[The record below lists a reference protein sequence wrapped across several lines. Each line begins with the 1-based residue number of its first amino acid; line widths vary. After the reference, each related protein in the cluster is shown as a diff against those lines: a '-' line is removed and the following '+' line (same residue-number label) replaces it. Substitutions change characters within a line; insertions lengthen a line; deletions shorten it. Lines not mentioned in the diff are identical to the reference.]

1 MSDEQRPF
9 QPRPAEYKDTL
20 DEQGGLVRVPLVGGL
35 HEGRELFIDEREL
48 PPEIWTTPNREPF
61 EWWPERLREAM
72 ATSALGGDPA
82 NPPGH
87 YVLESDPKTREAR
100 YVARPPG

>member
-9 QPRPAEYKDTL
+9 QSRPLNYKTAL
-20 DEQGGLVRVPLVGGL
+20 DQQGGLVRVPLVGGL
-35 HEGRELFIDEREL
+35 HEGRELFIDENEL
-48 PPEIWTTPNREPF
+48 PPEIWTTPNLEPF

-72 ATSALGGDPA
+72 AASALAGDPA

-87 YVLESDPKTREAR
+87 YRLETDEATREPR
-100 YVARPPG
+100 YVADASG

>member
-9 QPRPAEYKDTL
+9 QPRPAEFKTIL
-20 DEQGGLVRVPLVGGL
+20 DGEGGLVRLALVGGL
-35 HEGRELFIDEREL
+35 HEGRELYIDEGEI
-48 PPEIWTTPNREPF
+48 PPEIWTTPNPEPF

-72 ATSALGGDPA
+72 AATALAGDPA

-87 YVLESDPKTREAR
+87 YVLEVDGETGEGR
-100 YVARPPG
+100 YVARD